1 MADSSPFVERPSSRS
16 HSKHGSPFRRISF
29 NSNNGNGNGN
39 GLGVGTGGN
48 NVNGTHERALDELK
62 SEINSLN
69 YLIKDLK
76 DQIELG
82 KIESEQKINE
92 LTKELSQQHLQN
104 DNISSDQV
112 FLYNQNKE
120 LHSKLKHVN
129 ENYTDERQ
137 KYDEEIKSLKN
148 ELFQLKKDYDEIQ
161 SESKYKLSKV
171 EQEQYSN
178 QVQIDNL
185 NQLNSTLSDELD
197 SKNDIISQ
205 LRQQLNEQNSTIEK
219 LNSDLISIP
228 SRDEIDSVSTIR
240 KQLSEQVSYIQE
252 LEMKNLTQAE
262 QIKKLTLN
270 RQNTEIL
277 KEEKAALTKKLGK
290 INELNDT
297 INDLNLQIL
306 NLQQEN
312 SKWKIYLNEEDDT
325 KIEEFV
331 KNFKL
336 IKDENVLLK
345 DNFNKVDTELKK
357 TKNAYN
363 ELFITHEKLN
373 TNFQNLSKSYSNLE
387 KLNHEIEQQKNLS
400 FEESNFLREQLKNL
414 DQELSLNED
423 DKNKYI
429 QNLEGLVD
437 EYKQKIEQLTKQMP
451 KEQISNKRPRTDDSD
466 EEDTTRNFQKSVS
479 RLEDENF
486 QLNNKISKLLNENS
500 VLLKKIES
508 FQDIKEKKIRILQ
521 LRNNPYSN
529 DQFIKKEMLDA
540 LKRENNDL
548 LGKLPMG
555 ESISKAAYDRS
566 QLENQEL
573 ERKIHELNK
582 RIQRLREIFS
592 AKSLEFID
600 AVYSLLGFKLEFLPS
615 NKIKL
620 KSKYVKND
628 ENCLMIDTVKQTFK
642 TSKFNDE
649 DDDFFKISEN
659 LIDFWIKE
667 KGDIPCFLAA
677 LNLELF
683 EKNQS

>member
-1 MADSSPFVERPSSRS
+1 MADSSPFVDRPSRAQ
-16 HSKHGSPFRRISF
+16 SKHGSPFRRISF
-29 NSNNGNGNGN
+29 NSNNGGSA
-39 GLGVGTGGN
+39 TN
-48 NVNGTHERALDELK
+48 NDQTYDELK
-62 SEINSLN
+62 SQINSLN
-69 YLIKDLK
+69 YLISDLK
-76 DQIELG
+76 NQVELG

-92 LTKELSQQHLQN
+92 LTKELSQQHLKN

-120 LHSKLKHVN
+120 LQSKLTHVN
-129 ENYTDERQ
+129 ENFTEEREKYENEIRTLKTDLLNYKKQ
-137 KYDEEIKSLKN
+137 YDEV
-148 ELFQLKKDYDEIQ
+148 Q
-161 SESKYKLSKV
+161 SESKYKLSQV
-171 EQEQYSN
+171 EQEQHNN
-178 QVQIDNL
+178 QAQIQNL
-185 NQLNSTLSDELD
+185 NQLNTELSNELD
-197 SKNDIISQ
+197 AKNDLINK
-205 LRQQLNEQNSTIEK
+205 LKLKFNEQNTTIEK
-219 LNSDLISIP
+219 LNSDLMSIP
-228 SRDEIDSVSTIR
+228 SRDEIASVETIK
-240 KQLSEQVSYIQE
+240 KQLSEQISYIQE

-270 RQNTEIL
+270 KQNVEIL
-277 KEEKAALTKKLGK
+277 KEEKASLTKKLGK
-290 INELNDT
+290 IDELNDT
-297 INDLNLQIL
+297 INDLNLQVL

-312 SKWKIYLNEEDDT
+312 SKWKVYLNEDDDV

-345 DNFNKVDTELKK
+345 GNFNKVDTELKNL
-357 TKNAYN
+357 KNTYN
-363 ELFITHEKLN
+363 ELFITHETLN
-373 TNFQNLSKSYSNLE
+373 KNFQALTKSYSNLE
-387 KLNHEIEQQKNLS
+387 KLNNEIEQQKDLA

-437 EYKQKIEQLTKQMP
+437 EYKNKINELTKQIP
-451 KEQISNKRPRTDDSD
+451 KDSSSNKRQRTEDDEKD
-466 EEDTTRNFQKSVS
+466 EDTTRNFQKSVS

-486 QLNNKISKLLNENS
+486 QLNNKLSKLLNENS

-529 DQFIKKEMLDA
+529 DQFIKKELLDT
-540 LKRENNDL
+540 LTKENNDL
-548 LGKLPMG
+548 LNKTPLG
-555 ESISKAAYDRS
+555 ETIPKSIYDRS
-566 QLENQEL
+566 QLENQAL
-573 ERKIHELNK
+573 ERKIHDLNK

-600 AVYSLLGFKLEFLPS
+600 AVYSLMGFKLEFLPS

-620 KSKYVKND
+620 ISKYVKND
-628 ENCLMIDTVKQTFK
+628 KNCLLIDPVKQTFK
-642 TSKFNDE
+642 TSKDNDE
-649 DDDFFKISEN
+649 DDEFFQTCDT

-667 KGDIPCFLAA
+667 KNDIPSFLAA

-683 EKNQS
+683 EKQQSREQQV